1 MPTNDGSGQA
11 MQVARERI
19 DLLRQKLRETPAPVK
34 VVLVTAVLVLVVMTP
49 FLLGRLAYLIV
60 VVPLLYG
67 PVAVVRGSRSV
78 LASVGVGIWGL
89 AVISI
94 AAAKFQQN
102 SFDAVPLLL
111 LPVAVVLVAH
121 FPPFARVANCRPQ
134 ERAFAPCRT
143 VALVLAWSL
152 PPALI
157 AWWLDRSQPAIA
169 YAVAWGLAVLVLSW
183 RYAQAWQRARGD
195 SRQQRARAA
204 MAAPTGR
211 AGAGP

>member
-1 MPTNDGSGQA
+1 MPPNDGSGQA

-94 AAAKFQQN
+94 VAAKLQQG
-102 SFDAVPLLL
+102 SDVVPLLL

-121 FPPFARVANCRPQ
+121 SPP
-134 ERAFAPCRT
+134 
-143 VALVLAWSL
+143 L
-152 PPALI
+152 
-157 AWWLDRSQPAIA
+157 
-169 YAVAWGLAVLVLSW
+169 
-183 RYAQAWQRARGD
+183 
-195 SRQQRARAA
+195 
-204 MAAPTGR
+204 
-211 AGAGP
+211 